1 MAHNMVK
8 GRQYMLCLNH
18 RARDELNRS
27 TLDLDS
33 RQKRQIDVSVTETNS
48 TAHVHVQYR
57 SVRNKRTCIACMK
70 ICMLYIALASLIY
83 TWDYVS
89 QKKKK
94 RMKFD
99 QPYLSEK
106 VTRSF

>member
-1 MAHNMVK
+1 
-8 GRQYMLCLNH
+8 MLCLNH
-18 RARDELNRS
+18 RDELDRS

-48 TAHVHVQYR
+48 VQIGTVR
-57 SVRNKRTCIACMK
+57 STRARIACMNGLRK
-70 ICMLYIALASLIY
+70 PKER
-83 TWDYVS
+83 V
-89 QKKKK
+89 
-94 RMKFD
+94 KFD